1 MSVSEPIPNN
11 LIESINVGLSSK
23 EANRRLKENGPN
35 SISNRSENSALRLF
49 LRQFKSPIILILF
62 GATFISMFAG
72 DITDGVIILAIII
85 PSGALGFWQEY
96 RAGKTM
102 AGLISQVEVHVE
114 TFRDCKEISV
124 PITEIV
130 IGDLVILRAGD
141 LVPADMQVIKA
152 DSLMVDESVIT
163 GESFPREKTV
173 GEIDSRKPL
182 AERTGELFSGTHVVS
197 GIGQGLVVKTGVATE
212 FGVLSKEIATKDVV
226 TGFER
231 GTTAFGMLL
240 FHSMMGLVSTLFII
254 NMILHRPILD
264 SLLFSLAL
272 AVGLTPQLLPV
283 IISVSLSA
291 GARRMAQRKVLVK
304 RLDAIEDFGVMS
316 ILCTDKTGTIT
327 KGVVSLDEALDTS
340 GEQSESVLRLAFL
353 NASLQK
359 GFVNPLDAAI
369 IESVAD
375 KFSVAPKLL
384 GEVPYDFQRR
394 ALSILIADPE
404 PTMIT
409 KGSFDRIMSVCATAR
424 SGDTRIP
431 MGQAQ
436 QSLVAKFTELS
447 AQGNRVLAISTK
459 IMPSVD
465 LINVNDE
472 CEMVFEGLLVF
483 MDPPKADASAAIAE
497 LADLG
502 IELYLITGDNALVA
516 QSISKQVGLNADV
529 VISGKE
535 ISNMSESQL
544 VLRAKNCRIFAEV
557 DPIQKE
563 RIVQAL
569 RSTGATVGYFGDGI
583 NDAASLHAADVGI
596 SVDTATDV
604 AKSVASIVLLDKDLA
619 VIAEGIRLG
628 RRTFVNTMKYVRVGV
643 SAAFGNVFS
652 MAVADIFLPFLPLLP
667 MQILLLNFMTDF
679 PAVTIAGDVVDSER
693 LVHPSVWDIKAIRK
707 FMISF
712 GLLSSVFDIL
722 TFLVLRLGF
731 HADAQLFRAGWFV
744 ESTLTELSV
753 MMVLR
758 TNRRFWQSRPGK
770 GLLWSS
776 VILTA
781 LTLSIT
787 YLPINSLL
795 GLKPLPLTLM
805 ATLLVLIAVYIC
817 LNEVAKKYW
826 MP

>member
-1 MSVSEPIPNN
+1 MSRFEIIPNEFT
-11 LIESINVGLSSK
+11 ESTNIGLSSK
-23 EANRRLKENGPN
+23 EANRRLNENGMNVIADKSQN
-35 SISNRSENSALRLF
+35 SMIRLF

-62 GATFISMFAG
+62 AATLISMIVG
-72 DITDGVIILAIII
+72 EVTDGVIILAIII

-102 AGLISQVEVHVE
+102 AALINRVAIHAEV
-114 TFRDCKEISV
+114 FRDGKEVSL

-130 IGDLVILRAGD
+130 IGDVVVLRTGD
-141 LVPADMQVIKA
+141 LVPADLQLIKA

-163 GESFPREKTV
+163 GESYPREKTA
-173 GEIDSRKPL
+173 GAIEITKPL
-182 AERTGELFSGTHVVS
+182 TERISELFSGTHIVS
-197 GIGQGLVVKTGVATE
+197 GIGQGIVVKTGAETE
-212 FGVLSKEIATKDVV
+212 FGILSKEIAAKDVI

-240 FHSMMGLVSTLFII
+240 FHSMMALVSTLFII
-254 NMILHRPILD
+254 NMVLHRPIID

-327 KGVVSLDEALDTS
+327 KGVVSLDGALDPS
-340 GEQSESVLRLAFL
+340 GVKSESVLRLAFL
-353 NASLQK
+353 NATLQK
-359 GFVNPLDAAI
+359 GFVNPLDDAI
-369 IESVAD
+369 IESAGN
-375 KFSVAPKLL
+375 KFSFIPKLL
-384 GEVPYDFQRR
+384 GEVPYDFHRR
-394 ALSILIADPE
+394 ALSVLVSEAE

-409 KGSFDRIMSVCATAR
+409 KGSFDRIMSISSSVRLGDVCVP
-424 SGDTRIP
+424 I
-431 MGQAQ
+431 AQ
-436 QSLVAKFTELS
+436 VRQSLLARFAELS
-447 AQGNRVLAISTK
+447 SLGNRVLALSTK
-459 IMPSVD
+459 IMPSTD
-465 LINVNDE
+465 LISVADE
-472 CEMVFEGLLVF
+472 CEMVLEGLLVF
-483 MDPPKADASAAIAE
+483 MDPPKPDARAAIAE
-497 LADLG
+497 LSQLG
-502 IELYLITGDNALVA
+502 IDLYLITGDNALVA
-516 QSISKQVGLNADV
+516 QSISRQVGLSAEV

-535 ISNMSESQL
+535 ISQMSESQL
-544 VLRAKNCRIFAEV
+544 VIRTKTCRIFAEV

-563 RIVQAL
+563 RIVRAL

-596 SVDTATDV
+596 SVDTATDI
-604 AKSVASIVLLDKDLA
+604 AKSVASIVLLEKDLA
-619 VIAEGIRLG
+619 VIAEGVRLG

-643 SAAFGNVFS
+643 SAAFGNVVS
-652 MAVADIFLPFLPLLP
+652 MAVADVFLPFLPLLP

-693 LVHPSVWDIKAIRK
+693 LVHPSAWDIKAIRK
-707 FMISF
+707 FMIAF

-722 TFLVLRLGF
+722 TFLILRVGF
-731 HADAQLFRAGWFV
+731 HADAQLFRGGWFV

-758 TNRRFWQSRPGK
+758 TNRRFWRSRPSK
-770 GLLWSS
+770 GLFWSS
-776 VILTA
+776 AILA
-781 LTLSIT
+781 IITLSIT

-795 GLKPLPLTLM
+795 GLKPLPLMLM
-805 ATLLVLIAVYIC
+805 MTLLGLIAVYIF
-817 LNEVAKKYW
+817 LNEIAKKYW

>member
-1 MSVSEPIPNN
+1 MNSPNPI
-11 LIESINVGLSSK
+11 SGSQVQGINEGLSVL
-23 EANRRLKENGPN
+23 EADRRLLENGPN
-35 SISNRSENSALRLF
+35 SISDKSENSWLRLF
-49 LRQFKSPIILILF
+49 LRQFKNPIILILF

-72 DITDGVIILAIII
+72 DITDGVIILSIII
-85 PSGALGFWQEY
+85 PSGALGFWQEF

-102 AGLISQVEVHVE
+102 AGLISRVEVHVE
-114 TFRDCKEISV
+114 VFRDRKEISV

-130 IGDLVILRAGD
+130 VGDVVILRTGD

-173 GEIDSRKPL
+173 GEIDNQKPL
-182 AERTGELFSGTHVVS
+182 AERTAELFSGTHVVS
-197 GIGQGLVVKTGVATE
+197 GIGQGLVVKTGAATE

-240 FHSMMGLVSTLFII
+240 FHSMMALVSTLFII
-254 NMILHRPILD
+254 NMVLHRPIID

-291 GARRMAQRKVLVK
+291 GARRMAQRQVLVK

-327 KGVVSLDEALDTS
+327 KGVVSLDGALDPS
-340 GEQSESVLRLAFL
+340 GGKSERVLKLAFL
-353 NASLQK
+353 NARLQK
-359 GFVNPLDAAI
+359 GFVNPLDEAI
-369 IESVAD
+369 IESVGE
-375 KFSVAPKLL
+375 KISVTTKLL
-384 GEVPYDFQRR
+384 GEVPYDFHRR
-394 ALSILIADPE
+394 ALSILIADSI

-409 KGSFDRIMSVCATAR
+409 KGSFDRIMSICTEAR
-424 SGDTRIP
+424 RGDASVP
-431 MGQAQ
+431 MEQVR
-436 QSLVAKFTELS
+436 QSLVTKFSELS
-447 AQGNRVLAISTK
+447 ALGNRVLAIATK
-459 IMPSVD
+459 IMPTAD
-465 LINVNDE
+465 LISIGDE
-472 CEMVFEGLLVF
+472 CEMVFEGFLVF
-483 MDPPKADASAAIAE
+483 MDPPKADARAAIAE
-497 LADLG
+497 LANLG
-502 IELYLITGDNALVA
+502 IDLYLITGDNPLVA
-516 QSISKQVGLNADV
+516 QSISKQVGLRADI

-535 ISNMSESQL
+535 ISQMSEGQL
-544 VLRAKNCRIFAEV
+544 ALRAKNCRIFAEV

-652 MAVADIFLPFLPLLP
+652 MAVADVFLPFLPLLP

-722 TFLVLRLGF
+722 TFLVLRMGF

-758 TNRRFWQSRPGK
+758 TNRRFWKSKPGK
-770 GLLWSS
+770 GLFWSS
-776 VILTA
+776 AILAA

-795 GLKPLPLTLM
+795 GLKPLPLPLM
-805 ATLLVLIAVYIC
+805 LTLLGLIAVYIF